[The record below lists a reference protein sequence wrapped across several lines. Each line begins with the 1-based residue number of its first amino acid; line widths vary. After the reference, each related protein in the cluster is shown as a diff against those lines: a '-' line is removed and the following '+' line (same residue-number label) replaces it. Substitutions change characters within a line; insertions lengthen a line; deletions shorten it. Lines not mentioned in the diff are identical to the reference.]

1 MKNKKAESIFGFFIF
16 LKLFTFSSITIFN
29 WDYTES
35 FLPFFSLIFNR
46 IKLGSNRLF

>member
-16 LKLFTFSSITIFN
+16 LKLFTFPNIAILS

-35 FLPFFSLIFNR
+35 FLPFFSLIFNH
-46 IKLGSNRLF
+46 IKLESNRLF

>member
-16 LKLFTFSSITIFN
+16 LKLFTFPSITIFN

-35 FLPFFSLIFNR
+35 FLPFFFLIFNR
-46 IKLGSNRLF
+46 SKFGSNRLF

>member
-1 MKNKKAESIFGFFIF
+1 MKKPNLFSAFFF

-29 WDYTES
+29 WGYTES

-46 IKLGSNRLF
+46 IKLGSNSLF